1 MAVEMLALQ
10 IMRPQVAPVIYL
22 VWGTWL
28 YLIVVIGAIALEVF
42 MLRAN
47 AKPTET

>member
-1 MAVEMLALQ
+1 MGIFAIKM
-10 IMRPQVAPVIYL
+10 MRPQVAPVIYL
-22 VWGTWL
+22 VWGIWL

-47 AKPTET
+47 TKPMEP